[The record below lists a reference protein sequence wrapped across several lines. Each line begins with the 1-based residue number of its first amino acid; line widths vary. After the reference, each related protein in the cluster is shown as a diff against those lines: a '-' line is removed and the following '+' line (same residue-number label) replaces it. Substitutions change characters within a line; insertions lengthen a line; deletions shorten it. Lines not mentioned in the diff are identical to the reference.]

1 MTLNVHLDWVVLQVD
16 VANTFNSILCEVI
29 FQELHVARGQ
39 LILLFHFV
47 HYFYAH
53 QLPLFFGHHS
63 LRKKLFII
71 LSFMGMR

>member
-1 MTLNVHLDWVVLQVD
+1 VD
-16 VANTFNSILCEVI
+16 VANTFNSILCEAI

-39 LILLFHFV
+39 LFLLFHFG

-63 LRKKLFII
+63 LRRKLFII
-71 LSFMGMR
+71 LSFMGMH